1 MSIICLF
8 KFYKWEPPQPIYV
21 PVVSSF
27 YVPVNDSSRNWFG
40 NEKTIQLGNVIEN
53 EVRLVEDDDYLEY
66 YNEGG
71 GEEIV
76 EVNNQF
82 EADVVNDNEEDD
94 DDQEIFIDV
103 DNIDELFMYEFLINV
118 QCNLNS
124 PFNGADKL
132 YDGCEYSLKE
142 FCR

>member
-1 MSIICLF
+1 MRTTR
-8 KFYKWEPPQPIYV
+8 PIYV

-27 YVPVNDSSRNWFG
+27 YVPGNDSSRHWFG
-40 NEKTIQLGNVIEN
+40 DEKTIQLGDVIDN
-53 EVRLVEDDDYLEY
+53 EVRIVEDDDYFEY

-76 EVNNQF
+76 AVTNQI
-82 EADVVNDNEEDD
+82 EADVVNYNEEDD

-103 DNIDELFMYEFLINV
+103 ENIDELFMDGNLISV
-118 QCNLNS
+118 KSNLNS
-124 PFNGADKL
+124 PFNGADML